1 MDEFYSHNFMKRHYF
16 WFGLVSL
23 ACVGVAGAALGTRAH
38 SSTIAEAV
46 GEDSRTIYIQIDN
59 TLLTGEKFSV
69 WANSSWKAL
78 DTSSTQ
84 TVKGQNY
91 YTVDLPMS
99 TDIMVIARASAF
111 KAGTTWNGDG
121 VTVNKQSF
129 DIAARGFNVV
139 NLTGLNGENS
149 YYMNVEC
156 SILEDVYVTEAPNK
170 RIFLDR
176 GEHYA
181 NYGEGYIFVTQGYF
195 FKPTGYVEFQE
206 GKHLAYFDI
215 PVDLLTASGKTF
227 FFSMYQNEYATY
239 KASTNVTALS
249 YDHAKVFHHDTL
261 GVIERKVMYTGDG
274 EAVEGGYREA
284 VYNCVLADINPCDNS
299 TAYKDYIGCGT
310 LEDLETVWHLH
321 RGDRHS
327 LGLAN
332 YHLNGSTEYV
342 DGSHGETV
350 ITKLRTMYSNS
361 TKGST
366 FVAAKANEASDT
378 SMVTLTIAGIA
389 LGVSAAIFFGI
400 RKRKDNA

>member
-1 MDEFYSHNFMKRHYF
+1 MEMKYYSF
-16 WFGLVSL
+16 WFGLLPL
-23 ACVGVAGAALGTRAH
+23 ACVALGAKAH
-38 SSTIAEAV
+38 SSTITEAV
-46 GEDSRTIYIQIDN
+46 GEDNRTIYIQIDN
-59 TLLTGEKFSV
+59 TLLTNEEKFSV
-69 WANSSWKAL
+69 WANSSWTEL
-78 DTSSTQ
+78 NTSSAQ

-99 TDIMVIARASAF
+99 TDIMVIARASAY
-111 KAGTTWNGDG
+111 KTGTTWGGDD
-121 VTVNKQSF
+121 VDVSKQSF

-139 NLTGLNGENS
+139 NLTGLNGKDD

-249 YDHAKVFHHDTL
+249 YGQAKVFHHDTF
-261 GVIERKVMYTGDG
+261 GVIERKVMYTGDKKPFT
-274 EAVEGGYREA
+274 EAVEGYYREA
-284 VYNCVLADINPCDNS
+284 VYNCVLADINPCDYS
-299 TAYKDYIGCGT
+299 TAYQSYVGCGA

-321 RGDRHS
+321 RGDWYN
-327 LGLAN
+327 LGLAD
-332 YHLNGSTEYV
+332 YRLKGSTEYV

-350 ITKLRTMYSNS
+350 ITKLRTMYNNS

-378 SMVTLTIAGIA
+378 SMVTLSVAGIA

-400 RKRKDNA
+400 RKKRDNA